1 MDLFFI
7 LKLVSKQ
14 IKHLNVEVQKGL
26 STNGGSNWKT
36 VITVYFLAKFSI
48 KLLKIDA
55 FTKNT
60 KIEIKLH

>member
-1 MDLFFI
+1 M
-7 LKLVSKQ
+7 Q
-14 IKHLNVEVQKGL
+14 IKHLNVEVHKGL

-36 VITVYFLAKFSI
+36 VITVYFIAKFSI